1 MARKSD
7 RVVEL
12 EHELQVL
19 MCTCICMYTARE
31 KGGMYGAM
39 IQNESNSRVGKKKM
53 VYFKGMWPYM

>member
-19 MCTCICMYTARE
+19 VCTCICMYTARE

-39 IQNESNSRVGKKKM
+39 I
-53 VYFKGMWPYM
+53 Y